1 MRRLLLALLLFLA
14 GEARAQFTVD
24 VAVHLEKDTVRVGD
38 PFRIFVNVRAPRG
51 ATIQFPGAL
60 DSTGTVQSIDP
71 PATFA
76 QPDTVGFSQ
85 NTVYRVAAWDVGRQA
100 IVLGDIVVHLGD
112 MARSIPIVGRSIFV
126 ATVLPADTTLRVPKP
141 ARALFVDGFIPW
153 WLWAL
158 LAAVAALL
166 IGFWWWW
173 RRRNRGDV
181 VAVPGDPYQR
191 ALQDFERIEK
201 LGLVDAGERS
211 RHVALVVDVL
221 REYIADRFSD
231 APLALTSTELLTATQ
246 HARTLPHDRLLR
258 ILNEADLIKFARR
271 PVSAD
276 RAREI
281 GREARALVEFEHQAS
296 QPVSDTPV
304 AQPGRAA

>member
-1 MRRLLLALLLFLA
+1 MKKLLLALLLIAA
-14 GEARAQFTVD
+14 GRARAQFTVD
-24 VAVHLEKDTVRVGD
+24 IGVHLEKDTVRVGD
-38 PFRIFVNVRAPRG
+38 PFRIFVSVRAPKG

-85 NTVYRVAAWDVGRQA
+85 NTVYRVAAWDVGRQP
-100 IVLGDIVVHLGD
+100 ITMGDVVVHVGD
-112 MARSIPIVGRSIFV
+112 KTRSIPIIGRSIVV
-126 ATVLPADTTLRVPKP
+126 ASVLPADTTLRVPKP
-141 ARALFVDGFIPW
+141 ARALFVDAFIPW
-153 WLWAL
+153 WVWAL
-158 LAAVAALL
+158 LAALVALL

-173 RRRNRGDV
+173 RRRNREG
-181 VAVPGDPYQR
+181 AKAIPADPYER
-191 ALQDFERIEK
+191 ALHDFERIEK

-246 HARTLPHDRLLR
+246 HARTLPHDRLMR

-271 PVSAD
+271 PVSAE

-281 GREARALVEFEHQAS
+281 GREARGLVEHEHQAS
-296 QPVSDTPV
+296 QPIVDTT